1 MDPWFRASLEQTFL
15 EFEKV
20 TKYTPDPKP
29 FLDSEKKFGLKYLL
43 IPRKLLVFFL
53 TANTPD
59 MTGPNDTL
67 LNYFIIKMAS

>member
-1 MDPWFRASLEQTFL
+1 MVDFKLVAWQALALECHVIFNFQI
-15 EFEKV
+15 KI
-20 TKYTPDPKP
+20 
-29 FLDSEKKFGLKYLL
+29 LDSEKKFGLKYLL